1 VSVLVCTE
9 RSERERESGRSDGR
23 CSTSTTKV
31 QDRCIVSRGPG
42 CCCCCWLLSFSHSI
56 SVGVTLLHLFDRQSL
71 NSRGVLTRSW
81 YSARRWETMI
91 LVGTWRRCGTVKELR
106 HADTTPICGLSSATS
121 RSALCYDFMR
131 VTYGLFFNAWPYTI
145 DLPART
151 HVRAFV
157 LGDLLTLVWLG
168 PLCRTMLFV
177 RALHILFTTICN

>member
-91 LVGTWRRCGTVKELR
+91 LLGTWRRCGTVKELR

-131 VTYGLFFNAWPYTI
+131 VTYGLFFNAWPYT
-145 DLPART
+145 
-151 HVRAFV
+151 
-157 LGDLLTLVWLG
+157 
-168 PLCRTMLFV
+168 FV
-177 RALHILFTTICN
+177 RSCWEICWHWCDWVLSVVPCCLYGHSICCLRRYVIS